1 MQKKLLGSGFMIKY
15 FYKNGDV
22 KSIFFDSIDDCIY
35 YGVDSYTKQD
45 YENDNELV
53 IFRFES
59 YQPFI
64 CAEGIL
70 DQISEDYYDDYGNDA
85 PDFESPLDNL
95 NSNQIDELQELL
107 ENTLNFWLKAHEIE
121 FEEGD
126 TFKEYV
132 FSREKVLELKKTR
145 EI

>member
-1 MQKKLLGSGFMIKY
+1 MIKY

-35 YGVDSYTKQD
+35 YGVNSYTKQD
-45 YENDNELV
+45 YENDSELV

-70 DQISEDYYDDYGNDA
+70 DQISEDYYDYANEE

-95 NSNQIDELQELL
+95 NSDEKEELQELL
-107 ENTLNFWLKAHEIE
+107 ENTLSFWLKANEIE

-132 FSREKVLELKKTR
+132 FSREKVLELQKMSNR
-145 EI
+145 VEDE

>member
-1 MQKKLLGSGFMIKY
+1 MRKGRRMIFYFGYRIKCKKNYWGSGFMIKY

-70 DQISEDYYDDYGNDA
+70 DQISEDYYN
-85 PDFESPLDNL
+85 
-95 NSNQIDELQELL
+95 
-107 ENTLNFWLKAHEIE
+107 K
-121 FEEGD
+121 
-126 TFKEYV
+126 
-132 FSREKVLELKKTR
+132 
-145 EI
+145 

>member
-70 DQISEDYYDDYGNDA
+70 DQISEDYYN
-85 PDFESPLDNL
+85 
-95 NSNQIDELQELL
+95 
-107 ENTLNFWLKAHEIE
+107 K
-121 FEEGD
+121 
-126 TFKEYV
+126 
-132 FSREKVLELKKTR
+132 
-145 EI
+145 